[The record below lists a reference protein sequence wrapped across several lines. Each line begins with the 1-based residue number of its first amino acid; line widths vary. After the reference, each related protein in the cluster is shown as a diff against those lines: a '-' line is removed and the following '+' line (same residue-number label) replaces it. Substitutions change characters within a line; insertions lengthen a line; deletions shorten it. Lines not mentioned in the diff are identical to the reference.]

1 MAGNRDVRMA
11 TRLLSYAKKSAVTFA
26 VTTTTPSTRSYY
38 PSRTAVQIPDPPLL
52 SRVCPSGTSPPG
64 QVQCVCG
71 DEASGKSTVECVSCS
86 SWSHIQC
93 ARLTLRTAKQSRF
106 LCHKC
111 RPATGKRAGAAGGK
125 KGQGDT
131 AHLLAPPRPSLQSSS
146 NELPAPATSPP
157 TCSSTPAQYSP
168 LSPHQ
173 PSPPPPPPNHPHH
186 HPLSHPQR
194 NILSLPHH
202 HPLTPPRHPPNPPWK
217 HPPRWPLRLTLK
229 LKTCSL
235 NLPLSLT
242 IAPTSQ
248 MFTGFL
254 NTRASRL
261 LLPPLPPP
269 AITPCLHP
277 LPATVHHHCVLCCY
291 NHLSLNTRTPT
302 RRLVHL
308 HPKPSPVSPPGQCS
322 TVH

>member
-1 MAGNRDVRMA
+1 MCSSDSMYRETISLPLPQVSSSHRQESRRCWRQEVSGE
-11 TRLLSYAKKSAVTFA
+11 SSAVTITGMESLSPRDIRHVF
-26 VTTTTPSTRSYY
+26 SH
-38 PSRTAVQIPDPPLL
+38 PP
-52 SRVCPSGTSPPG
+52 
-64 QVQCVCG
+64 
-71 DEASGKSTVECVSCS
+71 
-86 SWSHIQC
+86 H
-93 ARLTLRTAKQSRF
+93 
-106 LCHKC
+106 
-111 RPATGKRAGAAGGK
+111 
-125 KGQGDT
+125 
-131 AHLLAPPRPSLQSSS
+131 PSLQTSS
-146 NELPAPATSPP
+146 NELPAPATTPH
-157 TCSSTPAQYSP
+157 TCSPTPAQYSP

-173 PSPPPPPPNHPHH
+173 PSPPPPPNHPHH

-202 HPLTPPRHPPNPPWK
+202 HPLWK
-217 HPPRWPLRLTLK
+217 HPPRWLLRSTLK
-229 LKTCSL
+229 LKSCSL

-291 NHLSLNTRTPT
+291 NHLPLSAPNTRTPT
-302 RRLVHL
+302 HRLVHL
-308 HPKPSPVSPPGQCS
+308 HPKPSRVSPPGQC
-322 TVH
+322 

>member
-1 MAGNRDVRMA
+1 MLREARRVREIRPIFSHPLA
-11 TRLLSYAKKSAVTFA
+11 PPSSHHPTNSPLQLLHLLHVLQRLLS
-26 VTTTTPSTRSYY
+26 TPHSHLTS
-38 PSRTAVQIPDPPLL
+38 PLL
-52 SRVCPSGTSPPG
+52 
-64 QVQCVCG
+64 
-71 DEASGKSTVECVSCS
+71 
-86 SWSHIQC
+86 H
-93 ARLTLRTAKQSRF
+93 
-106 LCHKC
+106 H
-111 RPATGKRAGAAGGK
+111 
-125 KGQGDT
+125 
-131 AHLLAPPRPSLQSSS
+131 
-146 NELPAPATSPP
+146 
-157 TCSSTPAQYSP
+157 
-168 LSPHQ
+168 
-173 PSPPPPPPNHPHH
+173 PPNHPHH

-202 HPLTPPRHPPNPPWK
+202 HPLTAPRHPPNPPWK
-217 HPPRWPLRLTLK
+217 HPPRWPLRSTLK

-242 IAPTSQ
+242 IAPPSQ

-291 NHLSLNTRTPT
+291 NHLSLSAPNTRTPT

-308 HPKPSPVSPPGQCS
+308 HPKPSRVSPPGQCS

>member
-1 MAGNRDVRMA
+1 MCSSDSTYRETISLPLPQVSSSHRQESRRCWRQEGSGRYGPSSR
-11 TRLLSYAKKSAVTFA
+11 
-26 VTTTTPSTRSYY
+26 TPSPLPPVIIQRTPRSSYFTSY
-38 PSRTAVQIPDPPLL
+38 MFFNACSVLPTL
-52 SRVCPSGTSPPG
+52 TSP
-64 QVQCVCG
+64 
-71 DEASGKSTVECVSCS
+71 A
-86 SWSHIQC
+86 
-93 ARLTLRTAKQSRF
+93 L
-106 LCHKC
+106 
-111 RPATGKRAGAAGGK
+111 
-125 KGQGDT
+125 
-131 AHLLAPPRPSLQSSS
+131 
-146 NELPAPATSPP
+146 
-157 TCSSTPAQYSP
+157 SSTT
-168 LSPHQ
+168 
-173 PSPPPPPPNHPHH
+173 PPNHPHH

-217 HPPRWPLRLTLK
+217 HPPRWPLRSKLK

-242 IAPTSQ
+242 IAPPSQ

-277 LPATVHHHCVLCCY
+277 LPASVHHHCVLCCY
-291 NHLSLNTRTPT
+291 NHLSLSAPNTRTPT

-308 HPKPSPVSPPGQCS
+308 HPKPSRVSPPGQCS